1 MKIRITAGG
10 IYGAKGEIA
19 IGTEFEVK
27 DVPNGW
33 DGRYEIVGK
42 DASKDAVPVT
52 NPAKDD
58 AEDKPARRARTAK
71 D

>member
-27 DVPNGW
+27 EAPKGW
-33 DGRYEIVGK
+33 DGRYEIIGK
-42 DASKDAVPVT
+42 DAPKEAVPVT
-52 NPAKDD
+52 NPAKGD
-58 AEDKPARRARTAK
+58 ADDKPARRVRTAK

>member
-19 IGTEFEVK
+19 IGTEFDVK
-27 DVPNGW
+27 EAPRGW
-33 DGRYEIVGK
+33 DGRYEVVSREVPK
-42 DASKDAVPVT
+42 EAVPVT

-58 AEDKPARRARTAK
+58 ADDKPARRPRTAK